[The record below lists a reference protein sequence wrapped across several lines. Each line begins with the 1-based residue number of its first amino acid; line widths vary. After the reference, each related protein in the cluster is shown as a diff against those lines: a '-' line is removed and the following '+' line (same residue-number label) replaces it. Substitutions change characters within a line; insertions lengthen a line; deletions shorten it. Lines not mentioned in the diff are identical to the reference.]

1 MNRHHHH
8 NDDDDDN
15 SPIDRHG
22 VLKDGARVRVPLY
35 LMDATQRAVAANA
48 AHLHDG
54 RGGLVGHKPSFV
66 YSTDA
71 SLNDAKERA
80 YAAYDAEQADAY
92 KHLQGGRQ
100 VRRAVEREDAM
111 PMMDERER
119 AYRDYDEAA
128 ANAWRGSA
136 TSGKC

>member
-1 MNRHHHH
+1 MIRHHHDDE
-8 NDDDDDN
+8 DDDS

-80 YAAYDAEQADAY
+80 YAAYDAEQ
-92 KHLQGGRQ
+92 
-100 VRRAVEREDAM
+100 
-111 PMMDERER
+111 PMLTSTCK
-119 AYRDYDEAA
+119 AA
-128 ANAWRGSA
+128 ARCAAPSSVR
-136 TSGKC
+136 TPCR

>member
-1 MNRHHHH
+1 MRHHH
-8 NDDDDDN
+8 DDDEDDDS

-71 SLNDAKERA
+71 SLNNAKEQA
-80 YAAYDAEQADAY
+80 YRLYDEEVAAAHKHPKGWRGDLDASDEARDA
-92 KHLQGGRQ
+92 L
-100 VRRAVEREDAM
+100 AV
-111 PMMDERER
+111 MDERER
-119 AYRDYDEAA
+119 AYRERDEAD
-128 ANAWRGSA
+128 ANAWRGPRN
-136 TSGKC
+136 SGKW